1 MIKDVEVI
9 VGGLHVYERGKL
21 SFANDF
27 DMSAI
32 RRFYLIQQN
41 DVNVVRA
48 WQGHKVEKK
57 WFFCVAGIFIIN
69 VIKIDNWD
77 EPASILQVESFVL
90 NVESPKVLVV
100 PGGHVTGI
108 KALIK
113 DSSLMVFSD
122 MNTQDSKDDD
132 YRYHKNLWFNWNIE

>member
-1 MIKDVEVI
+1 MVDVDKVI
-9 VGGLHVYERGKL
+9 LGGQYMDERGTI
-21 SFANDF
+21 SFVNDF
-27 DMSAI
+27 DMTVI
-32 RRFYLIQQN
+32 KRFYILQHPDIN
-41 DVNVVRA
+41 IVRA
-48 WQGHKVEKK
+48 WQGHKIENK
-57 WFFCVAGIFIIN
+57 WFYCVAGIFIIN